1 MKKLTFVFVCLLPL
15 IVLGQN
21 KATTGQMAPEIK
33 LKGLKGIDIALSS
46 LRGNI
51 VLIDFW
57 ASWCKDCRASNPK
70 LVNLYN
76 QFKNRKFENAKGFVI
91 YSVSLD
97 KNMNDWVKGI
107 EKDGLIWINHVSE
120 FKTWKSQPV
129 IDYGIEAI
137 PAYILLDQNGKILIR
152 TESIDPVKEELLKL
166 AKE

>member
-1 MKKLTFVFVCLLPL
+1 MKKVIFVFLYLLPV
-15 IVLGQN
+15 IIFGQN
-21 KATTGQMAPEIK
+21 KATTGQIAPEIK
-33 LKGLKGIDIALSS
+33 LNGLRGNEIALSS

-70 LVNLYN
+70 LLSLYN

-97 KNMNDWVKGI
+97 KNKTDWVKGI
-107 EKDGLIWINHVSE
+107 TKDGLIWINHVSE

-152 TESIDPVKEELLKL
+152 TESVDSVKEELWKL
-166 AKE
+166 TK